1 MIIRHYNLGKGEEVE
16 LVVMAKLPPEGDLNG
31 KQVVILENMDGD
43 GEIRIK
49 DAESGDHLYSTAEQ
63 AK

>member
-1 MIIRHYNLGKGEEVE
+1 
-16 LVVMAKLPPEGDLNG
+16 MAKLPPEGDLNG

-49 DAESGDHLYSTAEQ
+49 DAESGDHIYSSAEQ